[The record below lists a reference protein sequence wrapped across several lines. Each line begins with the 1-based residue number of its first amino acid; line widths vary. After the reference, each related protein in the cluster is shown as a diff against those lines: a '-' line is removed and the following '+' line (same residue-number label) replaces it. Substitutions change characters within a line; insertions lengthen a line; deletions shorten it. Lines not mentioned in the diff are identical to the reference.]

1 MKPVLGQRSG
11 RCCIGLWGDVMTD
24 IRKDKIR
31 RMRADGSSYSTIAAF
46 IGISENTVKSFCQRN
61 GLGST
66 VSKPIEITE
75 DNNLCKNCGKHVVQV
90 PKQKPKK
97 FCSQECRL
105 IWWNANRD
113 KISKKAFY
121 EFKCKYCSVPF
132 KSYGNRQR
140 RYRATQPYAV
150 FSRTPVSRHTAA
162 TFSPP
167 SIIRLQNSTLYSGL

>member
-1 MKPVLGQRSG
+1 
-11 RCCIGLWGDVMTD
+11 MTD
-24 IRKDKIR
+24 NHRDKIR

-46 IGISENTVKSFCQRN
+46 LGISENTVKSFCRRN

-66 VSKPIEITE
+66 VAKPMEMPE
-75 DNNLCKNCGKHVVQV
+75 DDNHCKNCGKHVVQV

-113 KISKKAFY
+113 KISQKAFY

-132 KSYGNRQR
+132 KSYGNKHRLYCSHR
-140 RYRATQPYAV
+140 CYVSYRY
-150 FSRTPVSRHTAA
+150 
-162 TFSPP
+162 
-167 SIIRLQNSTLYSGL
+167 YSVIKS